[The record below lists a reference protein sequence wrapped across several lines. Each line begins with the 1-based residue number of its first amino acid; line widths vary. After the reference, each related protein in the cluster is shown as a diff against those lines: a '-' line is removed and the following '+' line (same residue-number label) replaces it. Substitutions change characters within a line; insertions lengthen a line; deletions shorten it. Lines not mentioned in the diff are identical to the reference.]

1 MVDETS
7 IEDLW
12 NKDLSI
18 AQQLLKDSGSGSS
31 LCQCPPTVSH
41 IQRADCSEVHPLV
54 FAAELQ
60 DALRVGA
67 FRLAVDEF
75 VGKFVHSNLNLSTRH
90 FLQRSRL
97 LLHVQCVECA
107 DSRSK
112 QQLERPRDLRAHR

>member
-18 AQQLLKDSGSGSS
+18 AQHLLKDSGSSSS
-31 LCQCPPTVSH
+31 LCQCLPTVSH

-60 DALRVGA
+60 DAFRAGA

-75 VGKFVHSNLNLSTRH
+75 VGKLVHSNG
-90 FLQRSRL
+90 
-97 LLHVQCVECA
+97 VQIQ
-107 DSRSK
+107 K
-112 QQLERPRDLRAHR
+112 I